1 MPMGIQHRLEQ
12 LREEYAKGQQV
23 LADLQRQ
30 QTDVQET
37 LIRISGAIQV
47 LEELIADEKPE
58 SEDQT
63 TPAKNESD
71 R

>member
-1 MPMGIQHRLEQ
+1 MGIQHRLEQ

-71 R
+71 C